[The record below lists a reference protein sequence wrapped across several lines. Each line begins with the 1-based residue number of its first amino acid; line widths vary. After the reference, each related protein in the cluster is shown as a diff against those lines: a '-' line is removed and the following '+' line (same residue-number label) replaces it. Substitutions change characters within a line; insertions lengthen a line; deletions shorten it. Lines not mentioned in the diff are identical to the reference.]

1 MADQQLNI
9 SLNAIDNTKKAFN
22 DLNNNLK
29 GVDKQAQN
37 TTASFFTFKNA
48 LIATAGVALI
58 QLSRQIIETT
68 TKFEDLRS
76 NLISANGS
84 IQDGANS
91 FNYLKK
97 YAKES
102 QFSVEELTAAYLTLY
117 QNGVTPTEKT
127 LKTLASV
134 AGESTNKIETLTQL
148 VNLFSKG
155 SQDAN
160 IGVMALGVL
169 LRNNVPVYEILRTK
183 VGGTTDSINGLFG
196 STTTAKIALDA
207 LLKGLEERAGKAA
220 DRTDNLSTRM
230 KLFGKTVD
238 DTLASFGETKA
249 FNYFFDTLTQGFER
263 NKPFLEFLGA
273 VFIGILN
280 VTTYILTKAI
290 DAFSFFFDLFVN
302 AYQIFKNIGTAI
314 SDYLSTPIKY
324 ASDKID
330 EFVKSFKKLK
340 EMFGVG
346 NTSTLSKANM
356 NIQNT
361 PMEMLAGG
369 GLKEAKPII
378 DTSTTFEKSVKA
390 SQIELLKVLDTF
402 DKIGQTIATGLAS
415 GIKDF
420 SKGIAES
427 IVLGK
432 SLQTTFADI
441 ARNILV
447 KIIAGLIEEQFIKL
461 ALIALDQIA
470 GLLGLEKL
478 YLLREQTKELREQA
492 ILKERMDSGKAS
504 PEEMA
509 KKQLGNIFDTMWEKL
524 KSTFGEIYDSISGIF
539 DSMGGYVNQI
549 FSDIGGSI
557 GDILT
562 NLSGSIGDIFS
573 SIGGSLGDIL
583 SSVGNIFGGSGGGGG
598 GFDLGTLIDI
608 GTMLFAAEGGAIT
621 AGQPYVVGER
631 GRELF
636 IPSTNGTMIP
646 NQDLGTTGGTSINFT
661 INATDVRGVQEL
673 LINNRAT
680 ITNLVNQALN
690 QRGKSSIVWVE
701 HFQAVQKLVQY
712 L

>member
-29 GVDKQAQN
+29 GIDKQTQN

-48 LIATAGVALI
+48 LIATAGIALI
-58 QLSRQIIETT
+58 QLSRQIIEAT

-76 NLISANGS
+76 NLISATGS

-102 QFSVEELTAAYLTLY
+102 QFSVEELTGAYLTLY

-127 LKTLASV
+127 LKTLATE
-134 AGESTNKIETLTQL
+134 AGNSTNKIETLTQL

-169 LRNNVPVYEILRTK
+169 LKNNVPVYDILRTK

-207 LLKGLEERAGKAA
+207 LLKGLEERAGKSA

-230 KLFGKTVD
+230 KLFGKTIEE
-238 DTLASFGETKA
+238 TLASFGETKV
-249 FNYFFDTLTQGFER
+249 FNYFFDTLTQGFEK

-273 VFIGILN
+273 ILVAIIDLTAFIAG
-280 VTTYILTKAI
+280 KAMETI
-290 DAFSFFFDLFVN
+290 RFFFDLFVN
-302 AYQIFKNIGTAI
+302 AYKVFKDIGIAI
-314 SDYLSTPIKY
+314 YDNLATPIKW

-330 EFVKSFKKLK
+330 ELTNSWRKLK
-340 EMFGVG
+340 EMFGAG
-346 NTSTLSKANM
+346 NGTTISKTNM

-378 DTSTTFEKSVKA
+378 DTSTTLEKSVKA

-402 DKIGQTIATGLAS
+402 DKIAQTIATGLAG

-420 SKGIAES
+420 SKAIAES

-432 SLQTTFADI
+432 SLQVSFADI
-441 ARNILV
+441 ARNLLV

-461 ALIALDQIA
+461 ALIALDHIA

-504 PEEMA
+504 PEEIA

-524 KSTFGEIYDSISGIF
+524 KSTFGEIYDSITTIF
-539 DSMGGYVNQI
+539 DSMGQYATQI
-549 FSDIGGSI
+549 FSDISGNIGSI
-557 GDILT
+557 FET
-562 NLSGSIGDIFS
+562 LSGNVGDIFNN
-573 SIGGSLGDIL
+573 IGGSLGDIL
-583 SSVGNIFGGSGGGGG
+583 GNIGNFFGNSGGGG
-598 GFDLGTLIDI
+598 GFDFGSILADI
-608 GTMLFAAEGGAIT
+608 GSFFLAEGGAVS
-621 AGQPYVVGER
+621 AGQPYIVGER

-636 IPSTNGTMIP
+636 IPNQSGTMIP

-690 QRGKSSIVWVE
+690 QRGKSNLVWVE
-701 HFQAVQKLVQY
+701 HFQAVQKPVQY